1 VRYPA
6 RVTRRR
12 DDSPAPLTGAARA
25 LLAGV
30 LGLLALRVT
39 AALAPGRAL
48 WGVDLGRDLAP
59 LAFVVPLALLLLTCV
74 PALVRRAAAL
84 LPEREA
90 ALAVTLALALA
101 AFAWTHPDRA
111 LFTGDTSLRHGAF
124 AQVADPRP
132 FAEQALAGDLWLH
145 HALPRAIAAHTPW
158 DADTAGRALGA
169 LLAALTV
176 LAAWRLA
183 RALGATGATALA
195 VMAVATASGAL
206 ALHNGYAKASVEV
219 AALTTV
225 LALGLAHALRDGS
238 GLGLAGLATALALLL
253 HRSALALLPGW
264 AMVLTLAW
272 RARRVRGPVAWL
284 GALAPP
290 LVLAMV
296 GPRLLQVITGFD
308 VAHHTA
314 GGAGSTLAAALAP
327 AHLAD
332 VANTLA
338 LIAPLAPLVPLLL
351 ALPPRAPGRE
361 ALAWGAF
368 ALPPL
373 ALLVLVGP
381 PARAASERAD
391 GLGTIGLMRM
401 ARGDL
406 AGAQRALA
414 ASVEAAPNPRA
425 IVDLGKCST
434 LLGDP
439 AGAMALYRRAATAS
453 PMLVS
458 AWRGIA
464 ASAAALGDRAA
475 MLEAITRI
483 EALEPGS
490 PTVAEGR
497 AWLEANPAH

>member
-1 VRYPA
+1 
-6 RVTRRR
+6 
-12 DDSPAPLTGAARA
+12 
-25 LLAGV
+25 
-30 LGLLALRVT
+30 
-39 AALAPGRAL
+39 
-48 WGVDLGRDLAP
+48 
-59 LAFVVPLALLLLTCV
+59 
-74 PALVRRAAAL
+74 
-84 LPEREA
+84 
-90 ALAVTLALALA
+90 
-101 AFAWTHPDRA
+101 
-111 LFTGDTSLRHGAF
+111 
-124 AQVADPRP
+124 
-132 FAEQALAGDLWLH
+132 
-145 HALPRAIAAHTPW
+145 
-158 DADTAGRALGA
+158 
-169 LLAALTV
+169 
-176 LAAWRLA
+176 
-183 RALGATGATALA
+183 
-195 VMAVATASGAL
+195 
-206 ALHNGYAKASVEV
+206 
-219 AALTTV
+219 
-225 LALGLAHALRDGS
+225 
-238 GLGLAGLATALALLL
+238 
-253 HRSALALLPGW
+253 
-264 AMVLTLAW
+264 
-272 RARRVRGPVAWL
+272 
-284 GALAPP
+284 
-290 LVLAMV
+290 
-296 GPRLLQVITGFD
+296 VITGFD

-338 LIAPLAPLVPLLL
+338 LIAPLAPLVPRML
-351 ALPPRAPGRE
+351 ALPPRAPRRE
-361 ALAWGAF
+361 ALAWGTF

-373 ALLVLVGP
+373 ALLVLVVPQHGLARDWDVYAFTGSALAAVCAWRLARLIDSRDAGMRAVALPVALAALVPALQWVALQSDATRAWSRAEAVLVGP

-497 AWLEANPAH
+497 AWLEANPAR